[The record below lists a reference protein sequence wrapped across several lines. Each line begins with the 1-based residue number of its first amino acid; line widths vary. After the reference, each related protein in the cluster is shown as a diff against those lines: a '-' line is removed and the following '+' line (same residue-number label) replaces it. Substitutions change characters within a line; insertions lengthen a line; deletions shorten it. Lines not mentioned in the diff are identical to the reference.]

1 MQYSQLLRPPS
12 WEHIFGTDSFGR
24 DVFTRILYGAR
35 VSLFCSLT
43 GVLIGAAI
51 GTWAGLVAGHFGRWW
66 DTMLMRMTDLLI
78 AFPSFVLALFLMFI
92 FGFGMINVVA
102 AIALAYLPGFA
113 RLARNMTMLVKGEPY
128 VQAAKLAGQSS
139 IAIMLLEILPN
150 ISGPLLVR
158 LTLGFAFG
166 VVIEAGLS
174 FLGLGIQPPTS
185 SLGVIMADA
194 KEYFARAPWVL
205 TLTGLTV
212 CFILL
217 GLNLFGDGLRDLLD
231 PRLRHR
237 LDA

>member
-1 MQYSQLLRPPS
+1 
-12 WEHIFGTDSFGR
+12 
-24 DVFTRILYGAR
+24 
-35 VSLFCSLT
+35 
-43 GVLIGAAI
+43 
-51 GTWAGLVAGHFGRWW
+51 
-66 DTMLMRMTDLLI
+66 
-78 AFPSFVLALFLMFI
+78 MFI

-237 LDA
+237 LGRLSEMTLEVRGLCTSIGKPPRALLVPRSRRPHGRARRGSRP